1 MFTVRNDEYTIT
13 YYVFRFQPSGQLT
26 SPLHCPLADWGSM
39 LAYDQMAVSSVIIRD
54 TRMRKDTNSCT

>member
-26 SPLHCPLADWGSM
+26 GPLHCPPTGWGSM
-39 LAYDQMAVSSVIIRD
+39 LAYNQMAVSSVVIRD
-54 TRMRKDTNSCT
+54 TRQDEERDK